1 MTTEGNDNQ
10 NTPGEANGNG
20 NGNANGNGNGNADG
34 NGNGNEAVPAAA
46 PAGEDGPG
54 APAPS
59 RTTPPAPG
67 GIAPRRSWIRR
78 VLGHRTAVAATAA
91 GLVGV
96 LLGAGTVAW
105 RTGTLPLATSDPCW
119 DSLSKGSVSALFGD
133 RRLKAEEQELRRDP
147 RVASLSY
154 GQCRI
159 TSYEGERARRQAIVK
174 VHQLDGLYG
183 KDGHTWPAEFLS
195 SRMVALGDLPGMVSA
210 SRAWLALPQS
220 CVGRP
225 GRMGGATVVDVA
237 LGEHDFDS
245 QFDFD
250 RRDRAAMA
258 RVIVD
263 ATNGVM
269 RDLGCTGT
277 YAAPGKLPDLPTW
290 GDLRPDSFCG
300 VKGLELPARYR
311 KWLETSRVGGDG
323 GAARTC
329 DAGQDYRSRV
339 RMSTVVD
346 PTVTGIYSLQL
357 RSGGASVDGTR
368 GHGVISP
375 NRAVYRVECQTGEVV
390 MTVET
395 ADRTDGADFVK
406 DLLPGYVKAET
417 ERIGCGSVDVELPT
431 P

>member
-1 MTTEGNDNQ
+1 MTNEGNDDQ

-20 NGNANGNGNGNADG
+20 NGNGNGHG
-34 NGNGNEAVPAAA
+34 NGDGNEAVPDA
-46 PAGEDGPG
+46 PAGGGTPG
-54 APAPS
+54 EPAPS
-59 RTTPPAPG
+59 RTTPPALG
-67 GIAPRRSWIRR
+67 DITPRRSWIRR

-119 DSLSKGSVSALFGD
+119 DSLSEGSVSALFGD
-133 RRLKAEEQELRRDP
+133 RRLEVEEQELRRDP

-195 SRMVALGDLPGMVSA
+195 SRMVALGGDLPGMVSA

-269 RDLGCTGT
+269 RDFGCTGT

-300 VKGLELPARYR
+300 VKGLELPARHR
-311 KWLETSRVGGDG
+311 KWLEVSRVGGDG

-329 DAGQDYRSRV
+329 EAGQDYGARV

-346 PTVTGIYSLQL
+346 PTVSGIYSLQL
-357 RSGGASVDGTR
+357 RSSSASVGGTR
-368 GHGVISP
+368 GRGVISP
-375 NRAVYRVECQTGEVV
+375 NRAVYRIECQTGDVV

-395 ADRTDGADFVK
+395 VDRTDGADFVR

-417 ERIGCGSVDVELPT
+417 ERIGCGSVDIELPT